1 MSRINPTL
9 RGFLIIAAI
18 AAVIVA
24 LNQQAT
30 LGALFWVARI
40 AFLLAIAF
48 FLYLLWRD
56 HKSDIATWPDRA
68 KWVFYGAAAMIAADV
83 LVLTLID
90 ESGLD
95 AVAFVL
101 VLAAGVF
108 SMWRVWRDQHT
119 YA

>member
-1 MSRINPTL
+1 MPRINPTL

-18 AAVIVA
+18 AAAIVA
-24 LNQQAT
+24 LNQEAT
-30 LGALFWVARI
+30 LAALFIVARI

-56 HKSDIATWPDRA
+56 HRSEIATWCARA
-68 KWVFYGAAAMIAADV
+68 KWVFYGAAVLSAADV
-83 LVLTLID
+83 LVLSFIKET
-90 ESGLD
+90 GLD

-108 SMWRVWRDQHT
+108 SMWRIWRDQHT
-119 YA
+119 Y